1 MGDFISEDDLRT
13 FEGWL
18 SKYQGYNPA
27 ALTPDEL
34 TMWRETSADYLV
46 TKQTSPENILKIP
59 CHPGGGLIPQ
69 LSTPRPKAR

>member
-27 ALTPDEL
+27 ALKPNEL
-34 TMWRETSADYLV
+34 T
-46 TKQTSPENILKIP
+46 LKSQLGIG
-59 CHPGGGLIPQ
+59 PGVLFRDSSDP
-69 LSTPRPKAR
+69 SY